1 MPAALVP
8 GRNGLGLEKWH
19 AAPLGMSP
27 PPHCR
32 RLLNLLGSAFHELA
46 LCGVLKA

>member
-1 MPAALVP
+1 MTAALVP

-19 AAPLGMSP
+19 VPPLGMSP

-32 RLLNLLGSAFHELA
+32 PLLNLLGFAFHELA